1 MTSGVVKP
9 GSRSLRVRSV
19 TLTVRC
25 ISSACFPD
33 GNVHSHIDHLKAMV
47 VQARAEGLKR
57 VRIHALLDG
66 RDVPETSALE
76 YVVPFEAFLAEV
88 SADGFDARIAS
99 GGGRQNITMDRYDA
113 NWPMVEKAGRPMC
126 SAKARSS
133 SMPPKR

>member
-1 MTSGVVKP
+1 M
-9 GSRSLRVRSV
+9 
-19 TLTVRC
+19 
-25 ISSACFPD
+25 
-33 GNVHSHIDHLKAMV
+33 HSHIDHLKAMV
-47 VQARAEGLKR
+47 AGQGRGLKR

-113 NWPMVEKAGRPMC
+113 NWPMVEKGWKTHVLGEGPQFVNAAEAVKALREQNPAPSTRTCRPSDCRSRQAGRPH
-126 SAKARSS
+126 R
-133 SMPPKR
+133 RW